1 MQTVTSQNSP
11 IKWGRKTASSLILP
25 LFLAVAGV
33 AAMAGCDRNAP
44 AVLQESKINAVNYDK
59 IALKMSQ
66 DDVKNILGAPSS
78 ADTKDMVIYKKT
90 TFNYSDGDKWIKLE
104 FKNDELESK
113 DSNLQTK

>member
-1 MQTVTSQNSP
+1 MNLGKMS
-11 IKWGRKTASSLILP
+11 IKWGRKAASTLVLP
-25 LFLAVAGV
+25 VFLALAGMG
-33 AAMAGCDRNAP
+33 AMTGCDRNAP

-66 DDVKNILGAPSS
+66 EDVKNILGPPSS

-90 TFNYSDGDKWIKLE
+90 TFTYADGDKWIKLE